1 MMHIQLDKVG
11 VSFDEKIILSDVNV
25 EIAEGEFVSLVGES
39 GVGKTTLLR
48 LLYFDLMPT
57 KGIVRVGLY
66 SSESIRR
73 KEIPQLRKMIGIA
86 FQDFK
91 LLHDRSVY
99 DNVAFVMEVTN
110 KKEEVIKERVE
121 EVLTE
126 VGLKDKM
133 HKMPHVLSGGEQQRA
148 MLARA
153 LANHPEILLADE
165 PTGNLD
171 LQTGLGILEVLK
183 AINKKD
189 TTVIMVSH
197 NPEIVKQTGG
207 RVLNLKGGK
216 IQES

>member
-1 MMHIQLDKVG
+1 MMNIQLENVG
-11 VSFDEKIILSDVNV
+11 VSFDDKVVLSDLNL

-57 KGIVRVGLY
+57 KGKVRVGLY

-91 LLHDRSVY
+91 LLHDRNVY
-99 DNVAFVMEVTN
+99 DNVAFVMQVTN

-121 EVLTE
+121 QVLTE

-133 HKMPHVLSGGEQQRA
+133 QKMPHALSGGEQHRA

-153 LANHPEILLADE
+153 LANHPEVLLADE

-207 RVLNLKGGK
+207 RVLQLKDGK
-216 IQES
+216 IL

>member
-1 MMHIQLDKVG
+1 MMNIHLENVG
-11 VSFDEKIILSDVNV
+11 VSFDDKAVLSDINL

-57 KGIVRVGLY
+57 KGTVRVGLY

-73 KEIPQLRKMIGIA
+73 KEISQLRKMLGIA

-91 LLHDRSVY
+91 LLHDRNVY

-121 EVLTE
+121 QVLTE

-133 HKMPHVLSGGEQQRA
+133 QKMPHALSGGEQQRV

-183 AINKKD
+183 GINKKD
-189 TTVIMVSH
+189 TTVVMVSH

-207 RVLNLKGGK
+207 RVLQLKDGK
-216 IQES
+216 IL